1 MPSLSTTKR
10 GDKLEKRIHDFFA
23 AEIAADRFFAKAS
36 CCKVRKKPKYFSR
49 DRGREIIFDVS
60 IEIYLPGATE
70 FSSVVLIEC
79 KNYTHSVP
87 VDDAEEF
94 FAKIQQVAAANAK
107 GVIATSAAFQS
118 GTRAYSKSKGIGLIR
133 YFDREH
139 CKWELMRSP
148 STGGAA
154 DRYED
159 PTQVTA
165 GLSDESFHSDV
176 FDFYLQSPTRETR
189 SLWGFM
195 EDLLLD
201 GALSPM
207 MLRRILNSKSKTAS
221 LVSFLEKDELEELAG
236 ATLVDLGYTEGEVS
250 LDAICDAETQRR
262 GLSVMLD
269 VEAPLDLVERQVLGR
284 IRFAPSRIEV
294 FRQEA
299 PNLGR
304 ARFTLAHELA
314 HHLLDHGRY
323 MAGEYCDSSDFA
335 LERSAATHGK
345 NVARM
350 EFQANYLAAGI
361 LMPKH
366 HFVSAFRE
374 LARGLELSDRG
385 FGLLY
390 VDDQPCNLQTF
401 DLVTR
406 QLQKAFAVSH
416 TAATIRLKS
425 LGLLRDARKASGPRH
440 ALQGFSLPNAF

>member
-1 MPSLSTTKR
+1 
-10 GDKLEKRIHDFFA
+10 
-23 AEIAADRFFAKAS
+23 
-36 CCKVRKKPKYFSR
+36 
-49 DRGREIIFDVS
+49 
-60 IEIYLPGATE
+60 
-70 FSSVVLIEC
+70 
-79 KNYTHSVP
+79 
-87 VDDAEEF
+87 
-94 FAKIQQVAAANAK
+94 
-107 GVIATSAAFQS
+107 
-118 GTRAYSKSKGIGLIR
+118 
-133 YFDREH
+133 
-139 CKWELMRSP
+139 
-148 STGGAA
+148 
-154 DRYED
+154 
-159 PTQVTA
+159 
-165 GLSDESFHSDV
+165 
-176 FDFYLQSPTRETR
+176 
-189 SLWGFM
+189 
-195 EDLLLD
+195 
-201 GALSPM
+201 
-207 MLRRILNSKSKTAS
+207 
-221 LVSFLEKDELEELAG
+221 
-236 ATLVDLGYTEGEVS
+236 
-250 LDAICDAETQRR
+250 
-262 GLSVMLD
+262 MLD